1 MHVRQVLFGV
11 LIASCLAIA
20 CGDDDDDV
28 GPGKSGSAG
37 KAGSAGSAGKS
48 GQGGTKTT
56 AGTAG
61 KGGDEN
67 LGGMPGAGMPGEMGG
82 AGGDTP
88 ELGFSD
94 FVHDLIE
101 NETAEDNAPSTVNG
115 RQFADPQDDHGHYLV
130 PAGSFDDLN

>member
-1 MHVRQVLFGV
+1 MHMRQWLFGV
-11 LIASCLAIA
+11 CVVSCLAIA

-37 KAGSAGSAGKS
+37 KAGSAGAS
-48 GQGGTKTT
+48 GNGGSKPT

-82 AGGDTP
+82 MGGDTP

-101 NETAEDNAPSTVNG
+101 NETAEDNAPRSVKDLK
-115 RQFADPQDDHGHYLV
+115 FSDPRDDHQHYLV
-130 PAGSFDDLN
+130 PAGSFDDLY